1 MDTISNLKE
10 IAEKYPEEWK
20 VICLN
25 CCPMD
30 FGGVDYDCQHIE
42 CDGERCGEC
51 WKKCFCESEK

>member
-20 VICLN
+20 VIRLN

-30 FGGVDYDCQHIE
+30 FRSIEFQCPHIE
-42 CDGERCGEC
+42 CDGEYCSRC